1 MQTILRRIDGVIE
14 FLAAIGVLAYCGA
27 ALVSVADVIGRRIG
41 TPVPGVVDL
50 VQLFIMAGA
59 WLSIPWGFSVA
70 AHVGVDFL
78 VERLPRGPA
87 RFLHGAAAVAAIVLM
102 ILIFVECIPTYR
114 MQVMMGDK
122 SQQLGIP
129 IAFYWLPLL
138 GGVLASVL
146 ALIPVLL
153 RLVMDLPQTRTAA
166 H

>member
-1 MQTILRRIDGVIE
+1 MQMLLRRIDGVIE
-14 FLAAIGVLAYCGA
+14 LLAALGVLAYCAA

-50 VQLFIMAGA
+50 VQLFILGGA
-59 WLSIPWGFSVA
+59 WLSIPWGFSIG

-78 VERLPRGPA
+78 IEKLPAGVQRTLRGLA
-87 RFLHGAAAVAAIVLM
+87 ATAAAALM
-102 ILIFVECIPTYR
+102 ALILWKCIGTYQ
-114 MQVMMGDK
+114 MQVMLGDK

-129 IAFYWLPLL
+129 ISLYWLPLL
-138 GGVLASVL
+138 LGVAASML

-153 RLVMDLPQTRTAA
+153 RLVFDLPQTRTQA

>member
-1 MQTILRRIDGVIE
+1 MRSLLRRIDGVIE
-14 FLAAIGVLAYCGA
+14 LLAAIGVLAYCAA

-78 VERLPRGPA
+78 LERMPAGLARGLRA
-87 RFLHGAAAVAAIVLM
+87 VAALAAIVLM
-102 ILIFVECIPTYR
+102 ALIFVECIPTYR
-114 MQVMMGDK
+114 MQVMLGDK

-138 GGVLASVL
+138 TGVAASVL

-153 RLVMDLPQTRTAA
+153 RLVLDLPQTRNAA
-166 H
+166 D

>member
-1 MQTILRRIDGVIE
+1 MASFLRRVDGLIE
-14 FLAAIGVLAYCGA
+14 FLAAIGVLAYCAA

-78 VERLPRGPA
+78 LERIPEGLA
-87 RFLHGAAAVAAIVLM
+87 RLLRIIAAIAAIVLM
-102 ILIFVECIPTYR
+102 VLIFVECIPTYR
-114 MQVMMGDK
+114 MQVMLGDK

-138 GGVLASVL
+138 LGVAASVL

-153 RLVMDLPQTRTAA
+153 RLLLNLPQTRTAA

>member
-1 MQTILRRIDGVIE
+1 MASLLRRIDGVIE
-14 FLAAIGVLAYCGA
+14 LLAAIGVLAYCAA

-78 VERLPRGPA
+78 LERMPA
-87 RFLHGAAAVAAIVLM
+87 ALARVLRIVAAIAAMVLM
-102 ILIFVECIPTYR
+102 VLIFVECIPTYR
-114 MQVMMGDK
+114 MQVMLGDK

-138 GGVLASVL
+138 GGVAASVL
-146 ALIPVLL
+146 ALIPVVL
-153 RLVMDLPQTRTAA
+153 RLVLNLPQTRTAA

>member
-1 MQTILRRIDGVIE
+1 MQRFLRGIDGVIE
-14 FLAAIGVLAYCGA
+14 VLAAIGVLAYCAA
-27 ALVSVADVIGRRIG
+27 ALVSVADVVGRRIG

-50 VQLFIMAGA
+50 VQMFIMAGA
-59 WLSIPWGFSVA
+59 WLSIPWGFAVG

-78 VERLPRGPA
+78 VEKLPGGAQRLLRG
-87 RFLHGAAAVAAIVLM
+87 LAAVAAAALM
-102 ILIFVECIPTYR
+102 ALILWKCIGTSQ

-129 IAFYWLPLL
+129 ISLYWLPLL
-138 GGVLASVL
+138 VGVAASIL

-153 RLVMDLPQTRTAA
+153 RLVFDLPQTRNAA

>member
-1 MQTILRRIDGVIE
+1 MPSFLRRIDGLIE
-14 FLAAIGVLAYCGA
+14 LLAAIGVLAYCAA
-27 ALVSVADVIGRRIG
+27 ALVSVADVIGRRMG
-41 TPVPGVVDL
+41 APVPGVVDL

-78 VERLPRGPA
+78 IERLPDGVS
-87 RFLHGAAAVAAIVLM
+87 RFLRGLAAASAAVLLV
-102 ILIFVECIPTYR
+102 LIFIECIPTYR
-114 MQVMMGDK
+114 MQVMLGDK

-138 GGVLASVL
+138 GGVAASVL

-153 RLVMDLPQTRTAA
+153 RLVLNMPQTRTAA

>member
-1 MQTILRRIDGVIE
+1 MQNFLRRIDGVIE

-78 VERLPRGPA
+78 IERLPNGIGRI
-87 RFLHGAAAVAAIVLM
+87 LHGVAATAAILLM
-102 ILIFVECIPTYR
+102 ILIFIECIPTYR
-114 MQVMMGDK
+114 MQVMLGDK

-146 ALIPVLL
+146 ALIPVVL
-153 RLVMDLPQTRTAA
+153 RLVLNLPQTRTAA